1 MTSAGGVSVSDALG
15 AFLTERHLATLVTLR
30 ADGSPHAVP
39 VGFTYTGG
47 VARVI
52 TRAGSV
58 KVANMLRD
66 QRVSLTQHDGARW
79 VTLSGL
85 AVVSDD
91 ASRVAAAVQ
100 AYTQRYQA
108 PRDNPSRVVV
118 EIEVQRI
125 VCNSGLR

>member
-1 MTSAGGVSVSDALG
+1 MAEPLHLSAALRE
-15 AFLTERHLATLVTLR
+15 FLAERHLATMVTLR

-39 VGFTYTGG
+39 VGFTYADG
-47 VARVI
+47 VVRVI
-52 TRAGSV
+52 TSAGSV
-58 KVANMLRD
+58 KVANLGRD
-66 QRVSLTQHDGARW
+66 PRVSLTQLDGARW

-100 AYTQRYQA
+100 AYTQRYRV
-108 PRDNPSRVVV
+108 PRHNPSRVVV

>member
-1 MTSAGGVSVSDALG
+1 MTSAGGVSVSDALR

-39 VGFTYTGG
+39 VGFTYAGG

>member
-1 MTSAGGVSVSDALG
+1 MMAEPLHLSAALHQ
-15 AFLTERHLATLVTLR
+15 FLTERHLATIVTLR

-39 VGFTYTGG
+39 VGFTYADG

-52 TRAGSV
+52 TSAGSV

-66 QRVSLTQHDGARW
+66 QRVSLTQLDGARW

-85 AVVSDD
+85 AVVSND